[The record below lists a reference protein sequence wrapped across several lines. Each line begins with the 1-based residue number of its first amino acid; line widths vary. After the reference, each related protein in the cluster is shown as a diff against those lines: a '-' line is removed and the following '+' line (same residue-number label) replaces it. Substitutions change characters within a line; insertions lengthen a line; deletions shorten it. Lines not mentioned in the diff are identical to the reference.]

1 MTETKTNRQRRLA
14 KNERDEKAW
23 LNIRAK
29 SYDERRD
36 MAAEVLAEFLLKEEG
51 NDQDILNACA
61 GQERDSQPREEEDHG

>member
-1 MTETKTNRQRRLA
+1 MIETKTNRQRRLA

-36 MAAEVLAEFLLKEEG
+36 MAAEVLADFLLKEATDNDPSGDSHEG
-51 NDQDILNACA
+51 GAQ
-61 GQERDSQPREEEDHG
+61 

>member
-61 GQERDSQPREEEDHG
+61 GQERDRQPREEEDHG

>member
-36 MAAEVLAEFLLKEEG
+36 MAA
-51 NDQDILNACA
+51 
-61 GQERDSQPREEEDHG
+61 

>member
-36 MAAEVLAEFLLKEEG
+36 MAAEVLAEFLLKEATDSDTTTGLKEG
-51 NDQDILNACA
+51 GA
-61 GQERDSQPREEEDHG
+61 S

>member
-1 MTETKTNRQRRLA
+1 MIETKTNRQRRLA

-36 MAAEVLAEFLLKEEG
+36 MAAEVLAGFLLKEATDSDPSGDSHEG
-51 NDQDILNACA
+51 GAQ
-61 GQERDSQPREEEDHG
+61 

>member
-1 MTETKTNRQRRLA
+1 MKETKTNRQRRLA

-36 MAAEVLAEFLLKEEG
+36 MAAEVLAEFLLKC
-51 NDQDILNACA
+51 L
-61 GQERDSQPREEEDHG
+61 PRRSSPSSGW

>member
-36 MAAEVLAEFLLKEEG
+36 MAAEVLAGFLLKEATDSDPITDSNEG
-51 NDQDILNACA
+51 GAQ
-61 GQERDSQPREEEDHG
+61 

>member
-1 MTETKTNRQRRLA
+1 MIETKTNRQRRLA

-36 MAAEVLAEFLLKEEG
+36 MAAEVLAGFLLKEATDSDTTTGLKEG
-51 NDQDILNACA
+51 GA
-61 GQERDSQPREEEDHG
+61 S